1 MKNVKQLFEVVAEA
15 VAQNIKDKHNS
26 KHWFI
31 DHSGH
36 VNGMTIAF
44 YRNGWTKDCISESIT
59 NKVNEDGIQSLYWF
73 IKSRLSS

>member
-15 VAQNIKDKHNS
+15 VAQNGKNPINS
-26 KHWFI
+26 KHWFV
-31 DHSGH
+31 DYSGH

-44 YRNGWTKDCISESIT
+44 YRNGWSKDCICERIT